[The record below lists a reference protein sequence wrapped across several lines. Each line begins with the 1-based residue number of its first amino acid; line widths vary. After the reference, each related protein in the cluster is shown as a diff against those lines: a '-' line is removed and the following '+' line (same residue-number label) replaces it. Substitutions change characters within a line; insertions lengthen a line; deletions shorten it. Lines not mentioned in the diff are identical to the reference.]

1 MEKYEN
7 LEMEVIEFESGDVI
21 VTSGEND
28 YTTPEL

>member
-7 LEMEVIEFESGDVI
+7 LEMEVIEFDSEDVI